1 MKKFTDLSTGFIPF
15 EIPWGGGGGRGT
27 IPPIE
32 GGGRGGGGGAV
43 GRFGGSGR
51 GKLDRSKV
59 WICGGGAG
67 GETVGTEN
75 NFGTSLT
82 LTPGVAGVL
91 SLTPGVAGVQG
102 VRVSQS
108 GVGGEKRRSSM

>member
-1 MKKFTDLSTGFIPF
+1 MKKVTDLSTGFIPF
-15 EIPWGGGGGRGT
+15 ETPWGGGGGGGT

-59 WICGGGAG
+59 WICWGGAG
-67 GETVGTEN
+67 GETVGTEKI
-75 NFGTSLT
+75 FGTSLT

-91 SLTPGVAGVQG
+91 G